1 MNRQSIRER
10 LELRHV
16 TKDDLTQFN
25 ALLRYAFQVTDKE
38 LKRIGWDEEEIRQ
51 SKSPIL
57 DRANVLGWFDGD
69 KLASQIAV
77 YPMRVNVHGAIY
89 DMGGVTGVATYPEY
103 TKMGLMHALVSRA
116 LQEMRERGQ
125 SISLLYPYS
134 IPFYRKMGWE
144 IISDKMS
151 YIVKD
156 SQLPRYV
163 DVPGMVERV
172 NDRHPDYLELHE
184 RYTLQRHGMLL
195 RDDLAWAE
203 YWRWDTDDI
212 TVALYYD
219 ADHVAQGYVVYLL
232 EEDVFKIKELVYMNQ
247 EARHGLWNYIGAH
260 FSMIERVRGYNYTNE
275 PMAFLLEDSE
285 IYESIRPYFM
295 ARVVDVEQFLL
306 AYPFASR
313 PSGRKLHLAVED
325 PMAPW
330 NDESFCL
337 TWDDEG
343 NTLCQ
348 RGSTDGLNVS
358 LSVQTLCTMF
368 MSYKRPSYLRRI
380 EKLAASDTAIRLLE
394 SLIPL
399 EQPYFS
405 DYF

>member
-1 MNRQSIRER
+1 
-10 LELRHV
+10 
-16 TKDDLTQFN
+16 
-25 ALLRYAFQVTDKE
+25 
-38 LKRIGWDEEEIRQ
+38 
-51 SKSPIL
+51 
-57 DRANVLGWFDGD
+57 
-69 KLASQIAV
+69 
-77 YPMRVNVHGAIY
+77 
-89 DMGGVTGVATYPEY
+89 
-103 TKMGLMHALVSRA
+103 
-116 LQEMRERGQ
+116 
-125 SISLLYPYS
+125 
-134 IPFYRKMGWE
+134 
-144 IISDKMS
+144 
-151 YIVKD
+151 
-156 SQLPRYV
+156 
-163 DVPGMVERV
+163 
-172 NDRHPDYLELHE
+172 
-184 RYTLQRHGMLL
+184 
-195 RDDLAWAE
+195 
-203 YWRWDTDDI
+203 
-212 TVALYYD
+212 
-219 ADHVAQGYVVYLL
+219 
-232 EEDVFKIKELVYMNQ
+232 
-247 EARHGLWNYIGAH
+247 
-260 FSMIERVRGYNYTNE
+260 
-275 PMAFLLEDSE
+275 
-285 IYESIRPYFM
+285 M

>member
-1 MNRQSIRER
+1 MNRNSIRER
-10 LELRHV
+10 LTLRHV
-16 TKDDLTQFN
+16 TKENLTQFN

-38 LKRIGWDEEEIRQ
+38 LKSIGWDEEEIRQ
-51 SKSPIL
+51 SKSPVL
-57 DRANVLGWFDGD
+57 DRANVIGWFDGD

-77 YPMRVNVHGAIY
+77 YPMKVNIHGKIY
-89 DMGGVTGVATYPEY
+89 DMGGITGVATYPEY

-116 LQEMRERGQ
+116 LEEMRENRQ
-125 SISLLYPYS
+125 TISFLYPYS

-151 YIVKD
+151 YTIKD
-156 SQLPRYV
+156 TQLPKFV

-172 NDRHPDYLELHE
+172 SDNHPDYLELHN

-195 RDDLAWAE
+195 RDDLAWEE

-212 TVALYYD
+212 VVALYYD
-219 ADHVAQGYVVYLL
+219 QDHVAQGYVVYLL
-232 EEDVFKIKELVYMNQ
+232 EEDVFKIKELIYLSQ
-247 EARHGLWNYIGAH
+247 EARHGLWNYVGAH
-260 FSMIERVRGYNYTNE
+260 FSMIEKVKGYNYTNE

-295 ARVVDVEQFLL
+295 ARIVDFERFILD
-306 AYPFASR
+306 YPFAMR
-313 PSGRKLHLAVED
+313 PSGRKLHFFLED
-325 PMAPW
+325 PMAEW
-330 NDESFCL
+330 NRGDFSV

-343 NTLCQ
+343 NTICQ
-348 RGSTDGLNVS
+348 RDCTEGLNVT
-358 LSVQTLCTMF
+358 LSIRTLCTML
-368 MSYKRPSYLRRI
+368 MGYRRPSYLRRI
-380 EKLAASDTAIRLLE
+380 EKITACDTAIRLLE
-394 SLIPL
+394 GIIPL